1 MILDY
6 DLDFL
11 IVLPRF
17 AIDMIIFIKVLYIY
31 IKTILVNK
39 NSLYFINLFSMN
51 FFRLKTKPPLL
62 KQYKLRAN
70 LYKQEEFGTY
80 YLS

>member
-17 AIDMIIFIKVLYIY
+17 AIDMIIFINVLYIY

-39 NSLYFINLFSMN
+39 NLLYFINLFSMN

-62 KQYKLRAN
+62 KRLKN
-70 LYKQEEFGTY
+70 NTN
-80 YLS
+80 